1 MKNEAESLKLTLRDA
16 HDTLREEVGNDPT
29 EDANGALDD
38 MQEIVT
44 WLGQL
49 AKVMPDLKL
58 LNHQM
63 HQLDGFVTNNP
74 LRLQQTSAAPAAK
87 KSKPRNGAGEIF
99 IRPQPNS
106 RV

>member
-29 EDANGALDD
+29 EDANGALHD

-63 HQLDGFVTNNP
+63 H
-74 LRLQQTSAAPAAK
+74 
-87 KSKPRNGAGEIF
+87 
-99 IRPQPNS
+99 
-106 RV
+106 